1 MRKQRD
7 GIFRCRMASTGTIVT
22 GVILCGVC
30 LLVLIILS
38 EELGFNVITGILVS
52 PIIAYIIILATNII
66 LESTTVFTI
75 MPDRIILSRFGKKI
89 TQIMAC
95 DITKSGTFIR
105 FNNRSRFLYITA
117 EEFKQMPE
125 ESKTEMRRLQFY
137 TLKKTMNKKNAKSIG
152 IQETAERVKAMEQ
165 YIPGFDSR
173 NIIAYV
179 KKDT

>member
-1 MRKQRD
+1 
-7 GIFRCRMASTGTIVT
+7 
-22 GVILCGVC
+22 
-30 LLVLIILS
+30 
-38 EELGFNVITGILVS
+38 
-52 PIIAYIIILATNII
+52 
-66 LESTTVFTI
+66 
-75 MPDRIILSRFGKKI
+75 
-89 TQIMAC
+89 
-95 DITKSGTFIR
+95 
-105 FNNRSRFLYITA
+105 
-117 EEFKQMPE
+117 MPE

>member
-66 LESTTVFTI
+66 LESTTFLQLCQIESFCRDLVRKLHKLWRAILRNPELLLDLITEADSCI
-75 MPDRIILSRFGKKI
+75 LQPKSLSRCQKK
-89 TQIMAC
+89 A
-95 DITKSGTFIR
+95 
-105 FNNRSRFLYITA
+105 
-117 EEFKQMPE
+117 KQ
-125 ESKTEMRRLQFY
+125 R
-137 TLKKTMNKKNAKSIG
+137 
-152 IQETAERVKAMEQ
+152 
-165 YIPGFDSR
+165 
-173 NIIAYV
+173 
-179 KKDT
+179 